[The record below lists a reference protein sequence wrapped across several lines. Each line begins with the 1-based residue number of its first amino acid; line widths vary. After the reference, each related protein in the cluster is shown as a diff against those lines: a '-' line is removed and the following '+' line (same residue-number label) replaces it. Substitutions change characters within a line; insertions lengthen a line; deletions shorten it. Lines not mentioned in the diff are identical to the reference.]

1 VIHGPIVLATRSPA
15 CQGVLRSLMNYFAH
29 AYPFLDDPYFAAGTG
44 VPDWLSVVDRRVR
57 VRPKRAEAFVEDADP
72 CVASVARGV
81 LQHVRDDLHFHETR
95 AFAELSLGLTASVRE
110 LLDAES
116 GFRPNFLGHLL
127 VEVLLDAS
135 LAAEAPDRVEAYY
148 RVLDSVDGRR
158 VQEAVN
164 RMASRQTARLAP
176 MVLRFCRERIL
187 WDYLEDAKLLIRL
200 NQVMRRLKFRELPER
215 LLDLLPDARR
225 KVDARRGELL
235 DGIPVQEPKAQDFKE
250 NEPCDSE

>member
-1 VIHGPIVLATRSPA
+1 
-15 CQGVLRSLMNYFAH
+15 MNYFAH
-29 AYPFLDDPYFAAGTG
+29 ASPFLDDPYFAAGTG
-44 VPDWLSVVDRRVR
+44 VPDWLSVADRRVR
-57 VRPKRAEAFVEDADP
+57 VRPRRAEAFVEHADP

-81 LQHVRDDLHFHETR
+81 LQHVRDDICFHETQ

-110 LLDAES
+110 LLDGES

-127 VEVLLDAS
+127 VELLLDAS

-148 RVLDSVDGRR
+148 RTLDSVDGRR

-164 RMASRQTARLAP
+164 RMVPRKTVRLAP
-176 MVLRFCRERIL
+176 TIVRFCQERIL

-200 NQVMRRLKFRELPER
+200 NQVMRRVKFGELPER
-215 LLDLLPDARR
+215 VLDFLPEARR
-225 KVDARRGELL
+225 RVEARGAELL
-235 DGIPVQEPKAQDFKE
+235 DGIPVEEPKARESKE